1 MDKRYLITL
10 HKYFSKVPKY
20 ALYANTTEDVK
31 ALDPSVK
38 SISEQS
44 ERLLIQICTSGGTKI

>member
-10 HKYFSKVPKY
+10 HKYFSMVPKY
-20 ALYANTTEDVK
+20 ALYANATEDLK

-38 SISEQS
+38 SISE
-44 ERLLIQICTSGGTKI
+44 

>member
-1 MDKRYLITL
+1 MDKRHLITL

-38 SISEQS
+38 SISE
-44 ERLLIQICTSGGTKI
+44 